1 MRAKRGHHA
10 GPRSGEVWTATGK
23 EIGVESR
30 RKAAYLDAVTA
41 AAVID
46 QIKALPLDEQ
56 AKVIHALEELKS
68 AHAGQVRTLETAAF
82 EDAARR
88 VFDRHGELMH
98 KLAQ

>member
-1 MRAKRGHHA
+1 MTATRGHQA
-10 GPRSGEVWTATGK
+10 GPRSGEIWTAPEK
-23 EIGVESR
+23 KIAVESLR
-30 RKAAYLDAVTA
+30 QTADLVAVTA

-82 EDAARR
+82 EDAAKIGRAH
-88 VFDRHGELMH
+88 V
-98 KLAQ
+98 